1 MRKRYRVLVLASLV
15 AAIAGPMYARTSV
28 NATTAMT
35 TVIAASPVQ
44 VPANDPVP
52 GAGKLLLVG
61 SLLFGLSA
69 VVRKAI

>member
-1 MRKRYRVLVLASLV
+1 MRKRYRVLLLASLV

-28 NATTAMT
+28 SAPTAVTVVTATA
-35 TVIAASPVQ
+35 PVQ
-44 VPANDPVP
+44 ATDSVP

-61 SLLFGLSA
+61 SFLFGLSA